1 MGKGG
6 RRGSEGSVTM
16 EERSEG
22 GCPAVQEGE
31 DRPQA
36 KEGRWP
42 PASEKATEVDSPLES
57 SPVRSVGLLTL
68 KLQVS
73 KSYVVF
79 SH

>member
-1 MGKGG
+1 MEGPTGSKWVGKGG
-6 RRGSEGSVTM
+6 RRGSEGSVIM

-42 PASEKATEVDSPLES
+42 PGSEKATEADSPLERAVQWEVLDFW
-57 SPVRSVGLLTL
+57 P
-68 KLQVS
+68 
-73 KSYVVF
+73 
-79 SH
+79 

>member
-22 GCPAVQEGE
+22 GCPAVQ
-31 DRPQA
+31 A

-42 PASEKATEVDSPLES
+42 PGSEKATEADSPLEG

-68 KLQVS
+68 KLQVN